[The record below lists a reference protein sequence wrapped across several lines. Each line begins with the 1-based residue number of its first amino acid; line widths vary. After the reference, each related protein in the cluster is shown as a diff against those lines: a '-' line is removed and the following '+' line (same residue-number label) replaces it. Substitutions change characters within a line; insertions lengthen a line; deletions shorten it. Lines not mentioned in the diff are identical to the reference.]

1 MGAQQVWGP
10 CSGALCRTVRRFP
23 QCLIS
28 LGEVAMGKQLEPPA
42 SAWQVVGD
50 CRWHPAMLS
59 DLLWWGSGPL
69 CPGHPTSGPVAV
81 KGRGA

>member
-1 MGAQQVWGP
+1 MLRGSVP
-10 CSGALCRTVRRFP
+10 HHRFP

-28 LGEVAMGKQLEPPA
+28 LGEVGMGKQPVPPA

-50 CRWHPAMLS
+50 SRWHPAMLS

-69 CPGHPTSGPVAV
+69 CPGHPASGPVAV
-81 KGRGA
+81 KGRGT